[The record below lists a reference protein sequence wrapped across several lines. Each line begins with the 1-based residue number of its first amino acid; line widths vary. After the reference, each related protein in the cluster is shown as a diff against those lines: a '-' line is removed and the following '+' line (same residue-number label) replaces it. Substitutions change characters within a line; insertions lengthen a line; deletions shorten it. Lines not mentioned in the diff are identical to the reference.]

1 MEKQER
7 GLTKYFSLISLVL
20 IPVILMLGMLL
31 FAMNFGQTK
40 RSKHAVLA
48 SFCFF
53 QVTIKRL

>member
-40 RSKHAVLA
+40 RSKHSVLA

-53 QVTIKRL
+53 LVTI